1 MIVMDA
7 PLQVVV
13 GDSPS
18 VAALVFLGRTAAFLI
33 ACWIAWRTYR
43 GYERVRAPALLW
55 LALGIALLAAVPTM
69 VRFLL
74 PTATNAPA
82 LTTTALARTSE
93 VAGLLAILYAVYG
106 RP

>member
-1 MIVMDA
+1 MIA
-7 PLQVVV
+7 IPLEAAT
-13 GDSPS
+13 GDSQS
-18 VAALVFLGRTAAFLI
+18 AVALVFVGRTIAFAI
-33 ACWIAWRTYR
+33 ACWIVWRTYR

-69 VRFLL
+69 VRFLV
-74 PTATNAPA
+74 PTFTGAPG
-82 LTTTALARTSE
+82 LTTTLLATTSE

>member
-1 MIVMDA
+1 MIA
-7 PLQVVV
+7 IPLEAATGGSQ
-13 GDSPS
+13 SA
-18 VAALVFLGRTAAFLI
+18 AALVFVGRTIAFAI

-69 VRFLL
+69 VRFLI
-74 PTATNAPA
+74 PTVTDATP
-82 LTTTALARTSE
+82 LTTTLLATSSE
-93 VAGLLAILYAVYG
+93 IAGLLAILYAVYG